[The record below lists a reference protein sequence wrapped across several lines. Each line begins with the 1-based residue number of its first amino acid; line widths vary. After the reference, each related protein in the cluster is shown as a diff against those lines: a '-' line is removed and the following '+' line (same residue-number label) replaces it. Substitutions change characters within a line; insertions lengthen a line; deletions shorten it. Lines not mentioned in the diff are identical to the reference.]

1 MIAFFKIGSTDVS
14 PYMDYQNYEMN
25 QESIYESWV
34 DGYGVEHRNTYRT
47 KVTGEFK
54 LGFTSD
60 SDLETFMN
68 LLASNINTDGYY
80 PVIAY
85 VQNTGTSE
93 SFGAF
98 ITTEAEAKWDFT
110 NSRVWHEVTC
120 NVTQR

>member
-1 MIAFFKIGSTDVS
+1 MIEFFVIGGTDLT
-14 PYMDYQNYEMN
+14 PHMDYQNYEMN

-34 DGYGVEHRNTYRT
+34 DGYGVEHRNAYRT
-47 KVTGEFK
+47 KVSGEFK
-54 LGFTSD
+54 LWFISDADLTSFLD
-60 SDLETFMN
+60 

-80 PVIAY
+80 PVTAY

-110 NSRVWHEVTC
+110 NSRVLHEVTC

>member
-1 MIAFFKIGSTDVS
+1 MVEFFTIGGTDLT
-14 PYMDYQNYEMN
+14 PHMEYQNYEMN

-34 DGYGVEHRNTYRT
+34 DGYGVEHRNAYRT

-54 LGFTSD
+54 LGFKSD
-60 SDLETFMN
+60 SALASFMN
-68 LLASNINTDGYY
+68 LLSSSINTDGYY
-80 PVIAY
+80 AVSAY
-85 VQNTGTSE
+85 VQNTGTVE

-98 ITTEAEAKWDFT
+98 VETQAEAKWDFT